1 MSSLFHMK
9 DLGTLSVFLG
19 IEVERSSQGLFL
31 SEKKYVT
38 DILKEFHMTKCK
50 SLNLPM
56 AYLKL
61 TANSGDPLP
70 KPDIFQRLIGKLI
83 YLTITR
89 PDISYP
95 IQILSQFMNQPTT
108 SHLQAA
114 FRVPNTY
121 LNLLVKV
128 YSLLPS
134 SLLTLLHTVTVIG
147 LAAVLLGDPRVAF
160 AFFLVIL
167 LSHGNPKSKLWWID
181 LQLR

>member
-1 MSSLFHMK
+1 
-9 DLGTLSVFLG
+9 
-19 IEVERSSQGLFL
+19 
-31 SEKKYVT
+31 
-38 DILKEFHMTKCK
+38 
-50 SLNLPM
+50 M

-147 LAAVLLGDPRVAF
+147 LAVHSLESLLLVTAFSLVLLQSLGRLRNKLLLQDPLLRLIIGLWPQQ
-160 AFFLVIL
+160 LVRSL
-167 LSHGNPKSKLWWID
+167 G
-181 LQLR
+181 